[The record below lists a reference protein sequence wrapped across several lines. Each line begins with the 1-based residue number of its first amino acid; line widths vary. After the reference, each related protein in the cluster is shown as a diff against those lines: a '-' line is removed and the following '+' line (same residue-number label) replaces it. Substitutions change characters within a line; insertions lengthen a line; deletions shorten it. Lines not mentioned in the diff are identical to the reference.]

1 MPKTIEHIHW
11 PDAPD
16 LWMPYAP
23 AIKVRG
29 GTTVYLAGVTAAPV
43 YHHHPHRPEEFDA
56 MPRDMA
62 GQARAA
68 LENLKRGLN
77 AVGAS
82 FADVVTADRF
92 VTDLYR
98 SGCAQPCLGRI
109 FSRRQ
114 AGDDYCPGRE
124 ACYRSALSRRNQRDR
139 RRRLRTAD
147 GRLATVTGETGRGTV
162 LPVGRQRRSALCR
175 MSNRTALI
183 VGVGGGLCASI
194 ARTFAKS
201 GLKVALAHAGVDDLA
216 PLAKEIGGKSL
227 CLRRDKACGRRQAL
241 CGC

>member
-1 MPKTIEHIHW
+1 MPKTIEHVHW
-11 PDAPD
+11 PNAPN

-68 LENLKRGLN
+68 LENLRRGLE

-92 VTDLYR
+92 VTDLSDQDALNR
-98 SGCAQPCLGRI
+98 VWGRI
-109 FSRRQ
+109 FWRCQ
-114 AGDDYCPGRE
+114 AGDDDRASCAARH
-124 ACYRSALSRRNQRDR
+124 RSALPRRNQRDR
-139 RRRLRTAD
+139 GRRLRTARSQSEGLIRD
-147 GRLATVTGETGRGTV
+147 PLSSL
-162 LPVGRQRRSALCR
+162 LP
-175 MSNRTALI
+175 
-183 VGVGGGLCASI
+183 
-194 ARTFAKS
+194 F
-201 GLKVALAHAGVDDLA
+201 
-216 PLAKEIGGKSL
+216 
-227 CLRRDKACGRRQAL
+227 
-241 CGC
+241 